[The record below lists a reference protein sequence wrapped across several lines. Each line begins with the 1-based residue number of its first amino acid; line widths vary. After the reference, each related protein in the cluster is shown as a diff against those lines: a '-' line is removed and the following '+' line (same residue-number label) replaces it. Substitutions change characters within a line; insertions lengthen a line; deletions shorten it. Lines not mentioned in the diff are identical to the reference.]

1 MADDHL
7 TVLYSNMSS
16 YALQGLA
23 KRSDLVF
30 DPMDAKL
37 VLTNAPSIVPSNNP
51 GFRVYQYDVR
61 DSKLQGWD
69 QYWTNLN
76 EDNTSGNITWSKEYS
91 TAATYGVS
99 RLDTPGWQQ
108 FMAKLKI
115 NKKIFSKY
123 QSFLHVQSI
132 VWSSKNKSEE
142 RDSGDDE
149 GDDDF
154 SKKYYDNGLCK
165 S

>member
-7 TVLYSNMSS
+7 TVLYSSMGS

-30 DPMDAKL
+30 DPMDTKI

-76 EDNTSGNITWSKEYS
+76 EDNTSGNVTWSKEYS
-91 TAATYGVS
+91 TAAMYGVS
-99 RLDTPGWQQ
+99 RLDTAGWQQ
-108 FMAKLKI
+108 FITKLKI

-142 RDSGDDE
+142 GD
-149 GDDDF
+149 
-154 SKKYYDNGLCK
+154 
-165 S
+165 